1 MKRNKGFTL
10 IELLAVIV
18 ILAIIALVAT
28 PMVLK
33 YIDKSK
39 EGADENSLKAIETA
53 AELYYTSS
61 ILKGENPK
69 IIYFPDDNNVLGLKG
84 EKPTDG
90 MVAFFNDGRIKVIAT
105 INNTTYISETSKNGS
120 YFNATGSVTATDK
133 EWEYEKI
140 NDTDVTLT
148 KYIGYKYR
156 YVNDLNN
163 FGVLSEKTYN
173 AIIEKYPA
181 TESVN
186 PNKKDSNKIYPTLF
200 IFPSRLK
207 TSDGKIYNVKS
218 IKPKSMND
226 GGSCKPAYGLFNDI
240 SIITSC
246 VNGVSNR
253 EVYQANYFDKIVVSE
268 GITEIGMIFE
278 SMDAKEISL
287 PSTLKTLGPLTD
299 YYGFTNGVSLTN
311 LEQLVIPSNIE
322 TIESKTIQND
332 QKSLKNIVFEGV
344 KNNTSKLNTI
354 QPEAFYLDHELQN
367 VTIYVPGTIKNIYS
381 NSFETYNSNATTTRL
396 NIVIKNNNCSNY
408 SLINSDY
415 VRYTCEI

>member
-1 MKRNKGFTL
+1 MKSNKGFTL

-33 YIDKSK
+33 YIDKSN

-69 IIYFPDDNNVLGLKG
+69 IIYFPDENNVLGLKG

-90 MVAFFNDGRIKVIAT
+90 MVAFFNDGRVKIIAT
-105 INNTTYISETSKNGS
+105 INDKTYISETSKDGS
-120 YFNATGSVTATDK
+120 YFNTTGSVTATDK

-140 NDTDVTLT
+140 NDTEVTLT

-156 YVNDLNN
+156 YTNDINN
-163 FGVLSEKTYN
+163 FGVVSEKTYN
-173 AIIEKYPA
+173 YLLERY
-181 TESVN
+181 SNNNQVN
-186 PNKKDSNKIYPTLF
+186 NNSQTSNKNLPTLF
-200 IFPSRLK
+200 IFPSRIK

-226 GGSCKPAYGLFNDI
+226 GGSCKHAYGMFDDV
-240 SIITSC
+240 SVITSC
-246 VNGVSNR
+246 INGVSTR
-253 EVYQANYFDKIVVSE
+253 DVYQANYFDKIVVSE
-268 GITEIGMIFE
+268 GIMEIGMIFE

-287 PSTLKTLGPLTD
+287 PSTLKALGPLTD
-299 YYGFTNGVSLTN
+299 NYGFTNGVSLSS
-311 LEQLVIPSNIE
+311 LEELVIPSNVE

-332 QKSLKNIVFEGV
+332 QKSLKSIIFEGV

-354 QPEAFYLDHELQN
+354 QPEAFYLNHELGN
-367 VTIYVPGTIKNIYS
+367 ITIYVPGSINSIDS
-381 NSFETYNSNATTTRL
+381 NSFSTYESNATTTRL

-415 VRYTCEI
+415 VTYKCEL